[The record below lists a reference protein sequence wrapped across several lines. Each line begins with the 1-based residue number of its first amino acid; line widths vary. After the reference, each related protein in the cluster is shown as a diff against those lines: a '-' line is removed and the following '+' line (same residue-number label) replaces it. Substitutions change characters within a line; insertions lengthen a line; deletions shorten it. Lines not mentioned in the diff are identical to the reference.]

1 MLQASVAPSG
11 ISSTTVRPSSSRH
24 SSGSALN
31 AQSNSSSGS
40 GQDAFGGEDESDCIV
55 GHCSIGLEQLCK
67 VALVSSGGASG
78 CITVSR
84 LLTNKGRPM
93 FNMDPRTMQVRAN
106 FSDYLLIHG

>member
-1 MLQASVAPSG
+1 
-11 ISSTTVRPSSSRH
+11 VRPTSSRH

-31 AQSNSSSGS
+31 AHNSSGS
-40 GQDAFGGEDESDCIV
+40 GPDAFGGEDESDCIV

-78 CITVSR
+78 CISVSR

-93 FNMDPRTMQVRAN
+93 FNMDPRTMQVCYCCCLAVQ
-106 FSDYLLIHG
+106 FCVLDH